1 MLEVEQ
7 LSSGYG
13 KLTVLRDI
21 SPSVREREIVV
32 ILGANG
38 AGKSTLLRTLSGLI
52 AAAGGSARFDGEEL
66 VGRAAH
72 RLARQGI
79 AHVPEGRGIF
89 TDQSVQDNL
98 ELGAF
103 GWARGRRSRMSAEFD
118 RVYSLFPMLAERRRQ
133 RAGTLSGGQQQMVA
147 IGRALMARPKLVLL
161 DEPSLGLAPLVVSAI
176 FGTIR
181 QLREDGLAILLVEQN
196 ARAALSLADR
206 GYVLS
211 MGKIVTSG
219 AAHELAAD
227 QQIQR
232 SYLGGIEAR
241 GQTVLP
247 NSAN

>member
-1 MLEVEQ
+1 MLEVDQ

-13 KLTVLRDI
+13 KLRVLHDV
-21 SPSVREREIVV
+21 SLSVAEREIVV

-52 AAAGGSARFDGEEL
+52 AATSGSARFEGEEL
-66 VGRAAH
+66 LGQECY

-79 AHVPEGRGIF
+79 CHVPEGRGIF
-89 TDQSVQDNL
+89 AEQSVHDNL

-103 GWARGRRSRMSAEFD
+103 GWARGRRSRIAAEIE
-118 RVYSLFPMLAERRRQ
+118 RVYSLFPILAERRHQ

-176 FGTIR
+176 FQTIR
-181 QLREDGLAILLVEQN
+181 QLREAGLAILLVEQN

-206 GYVLS
+206 AYVLS
-211 MGKIVTSG
+211 TGRIVTSG
-219 AAHELAAD
+219 SAAELAAD
-227 QQIQR
+227 RRVQH
-232 SYLGGIEAR
+232 SYLGGA
-241 GQTVLP
+241 
-247 NSAN
+247 